1 MSCSA
6 MPIVFV
12 VDNDIS
18 VRESLAILILSIG
31 WQSQTFASA
40 AEFLAHPKSATPSC
54 LVLDSILPDLNGLE
68 LQERI
73 SAERCDIPIIFLSGH
88 ADLPA
93 AVKAIKRGAIEFFL
107 KPFDPEMLLS
117 TIRSAIKRS
126 EMTLRREM
134 ELHRLRT
141 DYESLSCRER
151 EVMAGVAS
159 GLLNKEVGTELGI
172 SEITVKVHRG
182 SVMRKMKADSFA
194 HLVNMASRL
203 RVVRHLATNVA

>member
-18 VRESLAILILSIG
+18 VRESLAILIESAG
-31 WQSQTFASA
+31 WQSQAFASA
-40 AEFLAHPKSATPSC
+40 AEFLAHPKSTTPSC

-107 KPFDPEMLLS
+107 KPFDSEMLLS

>member
-6 MPIVFV
+6 TPIVFV

-18 VRESLAILILSIG
+18 VRESLAILIESAG
-31 WQSQTFASA
+31 WQSQAFASA
-40 AEFLAHPKSATPSC
+40 AEFLANPKSATPSC

-73 SAERCDIPIIFLSGH
+73 STERSDIPIIFLSGH

-107 KPFDPEMLLS
+107 KPFDSEMLLS

>member
-1 MSCSA
+1 MSCSTTS
-6 MPIVFV
+6 IVFI
-12 VDNDIS
+12 VDNDSS
-18 VRESLAILILSIG
+18 VRESLTILIENAGLRP
-31 WQSQTFASA
+31 QTFASA

-68 LQERI
+68 LQERV
-73 SAERCDIPIIFLSGH
+73 SAERCDIPIIFLSSH
-88 ADLPA
+88 DDIST
-93 AVKAIKRGAIEFFL
+93 AVKAIKRGALEFLL
-107 KPFDPEMLLS
+107 KPFDSDMLLS

-126 EMTLRREM
+126 EITLRREM
-134 ELHRLRT
+134 EFHRLRA
-141 DYESLSCRER
+141 DYESLSRRER

-203 RVVRHLATNVA
+203 RVVRHLTASAA

>member
-18 VRESLAILILSIG
+18 VRESLAILIQSIG

-117 TIRSAIKRS
+117 TFRSAIKRS

>member
-6 MPIVFV
+6 TPIVFV

-18 VRESLAILILSIG
+18 VRESLAILIESAG
-31 WQSQTFASA
+31 WQSQAFASA

-73 SAERCDIPIIFLSGH
+73 STERSDIPIIFLSGH

-107 KPFDPEMLLS
+107 KPFDSEMLLS

-182 SVMRKMKADSFA
+182 SVMRKMRADSFA

>member
-18 VRESLAILILSIG
+18 VRESLAILLESAG
-31 WQSQTFASA
+31 WQSQAFASA

-54 LVLDSILPDLNGLE
+54 LVLDSILPDLSGLE

-73 SAERCDIPIIFLSGH
+73 STERSDIPIIFLSGD

-107 KPFDPEMLLS
+107 KPFDSEMLLS

-134 ELHRLRT
+134 ELHRLRA
-141 DYESLSCRER
+141 DYESLSRRER
-151 EVMAGVAS
+151 EVMVGVAS

-203 RVVRHLATNVA
+203 RVVRHLATSVA

>member
-12 VDNDIS
+12 VDSDIS
-18 VRESLAILILSIG
+18 VRESLAILIQNTG

-40 AEFLAHPKSATPSC
+40 TEFLAHPKSATPSC
-54 LVLDSILPDLNGLE
+54 LVLESILPDLSGLE

-73 SAERCDIPIIFLSGH
+73 STERSDIPIIFLSGH

-107 KPFDPEMLLS
+107 KPFDSEMLLS

-134 ELHRLRT
+134 ELHRLRS
-141 DYESLSCRER
+141 DYESLSRRER

-203 RVVRHLATNVA
+203 RVVRHLATSVA